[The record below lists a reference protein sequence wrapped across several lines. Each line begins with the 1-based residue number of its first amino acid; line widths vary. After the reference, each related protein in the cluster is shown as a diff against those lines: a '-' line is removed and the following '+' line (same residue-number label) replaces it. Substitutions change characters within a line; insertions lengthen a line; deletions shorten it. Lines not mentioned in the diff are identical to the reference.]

1 VVENYPQ
8 LRSSDSFLR
17 LQDQLEGA
25 ENRISVERNRYNRVV
40 GDYNRVRRSFPM
52 FFLGKLFGFDGA
64 KEFFKAPETAKA
76 VPKVE
81 F

>member
-1 VVENYPQ
+1 
-8 LRSSDSFLR
+8 
-17 LQDQLEGA
+17 
-25 ENRISVERNRYNRVV
+25 
-40 GDYNRVRRSFPM
+40 VRRYFPM
-52 FFLGKLFGFDGA
+52 LFLGRLFGFEGT